1 VIHELV
7 RRVPR
12 VRASTSASDTA
23 AATPA
28 AQLRDARLAGLAVL
42 VVFVLAR
49 LVRVHGPGGFVV
61 AGRRFVGPGA
71 PGELRV
77 GRGGGYDGQFVYRL
91 ALDPFTQNVRGHHIL
106 LDNAGYRQQ
115 RIVTALLTHVLA
127 WLPGLGIALALIL
140 VNTLAVGVAIWVG
153 TRLVADA
160 GAHPGWGLV
169 LAAPACIPISVGRD
183 LTEPV
188 AWASVLCAL
197 LLVRRSRWPLAAA
210 ALTVA
215 VLARETS
222 LLIVA
227 GLGAGAAWDAW
238 RARQEHRPM
247 PWPALWLLVPIAVE
261 AAWQGWL
268 AHIWGVLPI
277 RTGPSNTT
285 ASAPLLGVLRSMFYV
300 TPGGNALRGSVFVLE
315 RFATLALIAAAAWLI
330 WRRRTRITV
339 GEGVAWLLAV
349 GLAVSVRR
357 WINDVQFLRATY
369 ESWALSVLVL
379 VSSTD
384 RRARL
389 VLAGA
394 GSVTL
399 GVAAMYVALV

>member
-1 VIHELV
+1 M
-7 RRVPR
+7 
-12 VRASTSASDTA
+12 SASASPATA
-23 AATPA
+23 AR
-28 AQLRDARLAGLAVL
+28 QLRDARLGGLAL
-42 VVFVLAR
+42 LAVFVLAR
-49 LVRVHGPGGFVV
+49 LVRAHGPGGFVV
-61 AGRRFVGPGA
+61 AGSRFVRPGA

-91 ALDPFTQNVRGHHIL
+91 ALDPFTQSVRGHHIL

-115 RIVTALLTHVLA
+115 RIVTALAAHVLA
-127 WLPGLGIALALIL
+127 WLPGLGVALALIL

-160 GAHPGWGLV
+160 GTHPGWGLV

-188 AWASVLCAL
+188 AWASVLLGL
-197 LLVRRSRWPLAAA
+197 LLARRGRWPYAAA

-227 GLGAGAAWDAW
+227 GLGAGAVWDMW
-238 RARQEHRPM
+238 RARRQRRPV
-247 PWPALWLLVPIAVE
+247 PWYGLWLLVPIAVE

-268 AHIWGVLPI
+268 GHVWGSLPI
-277 RTGPSNTT
+277 RTGPSNTA
-285 ASAPLLGVLRSMFYV
+285 ASAPMVGVLRSMFYV
-300 TPGGNALRGSVFVLE
+300 TPGGGDVRAVVFVLE
-315 RFATLALIAAAAWLI
+315 RFATLALIATAAWLI

-339 GEGVAWLLAV
+339 GEGVAWLFAV
-349 GLAVSVRR
+349 FLAVSVRR
-357 WINDVQFLRATY
+357 WTNDVQFLRATY

-399 GVAAMYVALV
+399 GVAAMYVAVV